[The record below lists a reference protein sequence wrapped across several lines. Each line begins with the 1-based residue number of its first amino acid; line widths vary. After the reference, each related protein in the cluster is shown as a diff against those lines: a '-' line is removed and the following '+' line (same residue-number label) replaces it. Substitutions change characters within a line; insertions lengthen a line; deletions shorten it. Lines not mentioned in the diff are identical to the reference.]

1 MEAAAKSNL
10 KPVTLEMGGK
20 SPVIVMDDADV
31 DKAVEIAHLAIFTNM
46 VNMQTNTNY
55 HEGFFNLK
63 FMRSNVSCGMHG
75 RDKYAWQARG
85 CLFRKAFMMNL

>member
-46 VNMQTNTNY
+46 VNMQAKTN
-55 HEGFFNLK
+55 HIFFSLK
-63 FMRSNVSCGMHG
+63 FM
-75 RDKYAWQARG
+75 
-85 CLFRKAFMMNL
+85 

>member
-46 VNMQTNTNY
+46 VNMHSKTN
-55 HEGFFNLK
+55 HIFFSLK
-63 FMRSNVSCGMHG
+63 FM
-75 RDKYAWQARG
+75 
-85 CLFRKAFMMNL
+85 